1 VFVSLPSP
9 DWNISISTGDIE
21 YVPGLEQYD
30 VVVLGSGVTGYAY
43 FYYGG
48 IISEAQKVVNGDSL
62 LPVKYPGLKAVG
74 TQVLVRAP
82 AVQTVLVSVAV
93 IASAG
98 VSVSSLIDP
107 VKQAVIAY
115 VNSRKVG
122 EDLSVLRIGAAALG
136 VSGVEDAA
144 VLVPTGNVSVPDGY
158 VAKTSIS
165 YITVS

>member
-1 VFVSLPSP
+1 
-9 DWNISISTGDIE
+9 
-21 YVPGLEQYD
+21 
-30 VVVLGSGVTGYAY
+30 LGSGVTGYAY

-62 LPVKYPGLKAVG
+62 LPDKYPGLKAVG